1 MKAGDRTTVNYVYNG
16 DGLRVKKTV
25 SSAKAGNITKETNY
39 VYDRQHVIL
48 EMDGSSK
55 LNVRYIRGI
64 NYIARMN
71 QAKAYSY
78 YLFNG
83 HGDVVQT
90 VTSAGEVQNQYDYDV
105 FGNPTLSIE
114 SYSES
119 IRYAGEYYDGE
130 TGLYYLRARY
140 YDPYN
145 GRFLSEDSYWGEDN
159 NPLSLNLY
167 TYANNDPIQ
176 YIDPTGHKATASSI
190 QSQINRNDAAA
201 DRLEHLYLA
210 KQKASTPPPKQE
222 PAAPA
227 KPGQNSTK
235 SASSKPANNN
245 KATPPATVTKPPATS
260 NSGST
265 NSSRPSAA
273 GSAAA
278 AAISKLQQ
286 QNTVLAADL
295 KKVKK
300 EEQVLQAAKTSV
312 KKDPVPVKSS
322 AKNSASGS
330 VFNSI
335 KNGTKNLV
343 VNTYNL
349 MIGDDAKLAFGKD
362 KSFLQR
368 SAGSANLLFNV
379 ATFGEAAVIKSGVKS
394 TIRLADKITEKITA
408 KFFTSAAIKD
418 AAEIAGTKAIQKA
431 VQQTSTAVGNQTV
444 QEMLSSGP
452 NGLYSK
458 LRNKVF
464 QPL

>member
-145 GRFLSEDSYWGEDN
+145 GRFLSEDSYWGKTITRSVSIST
-159 NPLSLNLY
+159 LM
-167 TYANNDPIQ
+167 PIMIRFSISIRLVTKQ
-176 YIDPTGHKATASSI
+176 RQALFKARSTETTLLRTASSI
-190 QSQINRNDAAA
+190 CTWRSRR
-201 DRLEHLYLA
+201 RLHRL
-210 KQKASTPPPKQE
+210 QKQE

-286 QNTVLAADL
+286 QNTVFGSRSE
-295 KKVKK
+295 KK
-300 EEQVLQAAKTSV
+300 
-312 KKDPVPVKSS
+312 
-322 AKNSASGS
+322 
-330 VFNSI
+330 
-335 KNGTKNLV
+335 
-343 VNTYNL
+343 
-349 MIGDDAKLAFGKD
+349 
-362 KSFLQR
+362 
-368 SAGSANLLFNV
+368 
-379 ATFGEAAVIKSGVKS
+379 
-394 TIRLADKITEKITA
+394 
-408 KFFTSAAIKD
+408 
-418 AAEIAGTKAIQKA
+418 
-431 VQQTSTAVGNQTV
+431 
-444 QEMLSSGP
+444 
-452 NGLYSK
+452 
-458 LRNKVF
+458 
-464 QPL
+464 